1 MKHSSVIKTLAILL
15 FAMASKV
22 AGAQEITM
30 LGDGVSFPIEAQQ
43 TQTEVKP
50 GWKIVDIQLKS
61 KFKRYLWGSKAK
73 QLAEN
78 SSPKFIVDTDSLL
91 LSDLV
96 LIRLKGKKEYRSIPK
111 PQVHKNKCIYV
122 DFSSFHIEPYGSD
135 LFLIQPIQP
144 LQPGEYI
151 FTWKTL
157 STVGEMEDWLVWPFS
172 VGKTH

>member
-1 MKHSSVIKTLAILL
+1 MKHSTTIKTLAVL
-15 FAMASKV
+15 FLSAAGIT
-22 AGAQEITM
+22 AGAQEITLM
-30 LGDGVSFPIEAQQ
+30 GDGVSFPIEVQQ

-50 GWKIVDIQLKS
+50 GWKIVDIQLTS
-61 KFKRYLWGSKAK
+61 KFKRYLWGTKAK

-96 LIRLKGKKEYRSIPK
+96 LIKLKGKKEYRSIPK
-111 PQVHKNKCIYV
+111 LQVHQNKCIHV
-122 DFSSFHIEPYGSD
+122 DLNTFHIEPYGND

-151 FTWKTL
+151 FTWKSL
-157 STVGEMEDWLVWPFS
+157 SPVGKMEDWLVWPFS
-172 VGKTH
+172 VSKTQ

>member
-61 KFKRYLWGSKAK
+61 KLKRYLWGSKAK

-122 DFSSFHIEPYGSD
+122 DFNSFHIEPYGSD